1 MAINRVAA
9 QTMIREI
16 PAKLRNAARAERKA
30 IINESKMD
38 PVGTSIKAAHGQF
51 DFVNNIKLQKKI
63 AKINEKF
70 ASEQYAKT
78 DNFIQRQPSGLM
90 PSKTA
95 PEVVKASTYL
105 GN

>member
-70 ASEQYAKT
+70 ATEQYAKN
-78 DNFIQRQPSGLM
+78 DSFIQRQPSGVLH
-90 PSKTA
+90 SKNT

>member
-1 MAINRVAA
+1 MSINRVAA
-9 QTMIREI
+9 QTMIKEI

-30 IINESKMD
+30 IINEYKSD
-38 PVGTSIKAAHGQF
+38 PVSASVKVAHGQF

-95 PEVVKASTYL
+95 PEVVKASTYF